1 MLMCLVKRL
10 LFRVLENNENTLF
23 NFPFYCLLVNVFTV
37 TELSLVLAFY
47 YIFFGVYIGKAFWDT
62 WTCYS
67 SSVRLTTTCRYTAQ
81 QTKMLYQILGS
92 FNQELIKKLLGSERT
107 CTIISLDCFLAY
119 YYAKI
124 VLSIKSQICKNSVYY
139 LTGVPYVNLTNIFVP
154 VFIIAISDVARESN
168 AWFW

>member
-1 MLMCLVKRL
+1 MCLVKRL

-47 YIFFGVYIGKAFWDT
+47 YILFGVYIGKAFWDT
-62 WTCYS
+62 STCYS

-92 FNQELIKKLLGSERT
+92 FNQEQIKKLLGSERT

-168 AWFW
+168 AWF